1 MNEPHNQLKDAT
13 MATTEAATRSANNL
27 MSMIN
32 RAVTPSDLYEV
43 AKTIATVM
51 NNTEG
56 FWVELNFCYKAAE
69 IAKKVSD
76 VADYFIILGVVPI
89 VEKKLSSIK
98 IEMRIIADRYHALQQ
113 EYMNPVVEHCNAG

>member
-13 MATTEAATRSANNL
+13 MSTTEAATRSANNL

-43 AKTIATVM
+43 AKTIATIM

-76 VADYFIILGVVPI
+76 VADYFIILGVFPI

-98 IEMRIIADRYHALQQ
+98 IEMRTIADRYHALQQ
-113 EYMNPVVEHCNAG
+113 EYMNSVVEHCNAG